1 MLIKY
6 GALLCLF
13 SFLFAEEKYNLSQ
26 DKERLKQVSQDL
38 NTIIIKNKKIKIDS
52 SKHIDI
58 YKATSSNWR
67 AIYEMHHK
75 GVQLSIDSYHG
86 SLEDNSEARDLNQKQ
101 SKLIDLLDKT
111 FYDITAKRF
120 GIIRGLFEQNKAFK
134 VLFEDNTLKDI
145 YLEIKSVPLRWI
157 TLLNLRYNQ
166 IRNDLLSGIDGWLS
180 ILKQLWHIVLILLF
194 GLILKRVF
202 QSYNDYLK
210 KVRFDHIRQSY
221 RSKKSLFMAKWMGR
235 FIPLLPW
242 LFFLSFLNIAKYLVQ
257 HGYLKEIIILIPYFS
272 YYSVYRIFRLVVKQ
286 LIASS
291 SYYDD
296 KSFHLDRIKL
306 DWTSRFLG
314 SVFLTGLILLH
325 SFGSAGGKG
334 LLYLWIE
341 SFFQYLFVFILF
353 YVAYRWHK
361 EIREIAKR
369 IFTGKAAVII
379 DSLFNGV
386 GKIIFSLPI
395 FLIEM
400 VYHFLFWIYSL
411 LERFDIVRAI
421 SAQYFRKKV
430 EASGEKD
437 NVLKN
442 IKDLP
447 QEYLELFYSEES
459 NTILEQK
466 SQHLIM
472 KSIEEHVDAWKADL
486 SDEHISLISGE
497 KGSGKTFL
505 LKCLE
510 EKLKSN
516 DVRILSFTLQD
527 RFSQKE
533 QLNEIM
539 SEIKN
544 DEGKTI
550 VLIDGLQFLFLS
562 KRKGFEYFKNFL
574 KLTQKE
580 EYQDIFWCLGINN
593 YSWEFLEAVLKK
605 SRYFNFIY
613 KLERWREEDI
623 QKLIL
628 SNHQKTGFD
637 LDYDQVLISPNRSSD
652 EVNEVDAEAR
662 YFRILWEEAMGNP
675 SVAIKVWLSSLERNG
690 QKSMRALI
698 PVERSD
704 DLGSL
709 PDAFHFVLATIVRH
723 ESMTIEEIIQSTD
736 LSNDIVRN
744 AVKSCLEKEYLVR
757 KRGKKVGISILAQ
770 HEVYSSLRRMNFIYG

>member
-1 MLIKY
+1 MI
-6 GALLCLF
+6 F
-13 SFLFAEEKYNLSQ
+13 
-26 DKERLKQVSQDL
+26 
-38 NTIIIKNKKIKIDS
+38 KKT
-52 SKHIDI
+52 
-58 YKATSSNWR
+58 Y
-67 AIYEMHHK
+67 
-75 GVQLSIDSYHG
+75 
-86 SLEDNSEARDLNQKQ
+86 
-101 SKLIDLLDKT
+101 
-111 FYDITAKRF
+111 
-120 GIIRGLFEQNKAFK
+120 
-134 VLFEDNTLKDI
+134 
-145 YLEIKSVPLRWI
+145 
-157 TLLNLRYNQ
+157 
-166 IRNDLLSGIDGWLS
+166 
-180 ILKQLWHIVLILLF
+180 
-194 GLILKRVF
+194 
-202 QSYNDYLK
+202 QSYSGYLK
-210 KVRFDHIRQSY
+210 KIRFDHIRQSY
-221 RSKKSLFMAKWMGR
+221 RSKKSLFIAKWVGR

-242 LFFLSFLNIAKYLVQ
+242 LFFLLFLNVARYLIKD
-257 HGYLKEIIILIPYFS
+257 GYLKEVIILIPYFS
-272 YYSVYRIFRLVVKQ
+272 YYSIYRIFRLVVKQ

-314 SVFLTGLILLH
+314 SIFLTGLILLH

-341 SFFQYLFVFILF
+341 FSFKYLFIFILF

-369 IFTGKAAVII
+369 IFTGRTATII
-379 DSLFNGV
+379 DSLFNGI
-386 GKIIFSLPI
+386 GKVLFSFPV
-395 FLIEM
+395 FLVEM
-400 VYHFLFWIYSL
+400 VYHFFFWIYSF
-411 LERFDIVRAI
+411 LERFDVVRAI

-430 EASGEKD
+430 EANSEKES
-437 NVLKN
+437 VQRSAKE
-442 IKDLP
+442 LP
-447 QEYLELFYSEES
+447 QEYLESFYSEDSTEV
-459 NTILEQK
+459 IEQK
-466 SQHLIM
+466 SQRLIM
-472 KSIEEHVDAWKADL
+472 KSIEEHVNAWKLDQ

-497 KGSGKTFL
+497 KGAGKTFL
-505 LKCLE
+505 LKSLE
-510 EKLKSN
+510 TKLQAD
-516 DVRILSFTLQD
+516 DVRVLFFILKD

-544 DEGKTI
+544 YTGKTI
-550 VLIDGLQFLFLS
+550 VLIDGLQYLFLS
-562 KRKGFEYFKNFL
+562 KRKGFDHFKEFL
-574 KLTQKE
+574 QLTQKE

-613 KLERWREEDI
+613 KLGRWREEDI

-628 SNHQKTGFD
+628 SKHQKTNFE
-637 LDYDQVLISPNRSSD
+637 LDYDQVLMNPNRSSD
-652 EVNEVDAEAR
+652 DVSEVDTEAR

-690 QKSMRALI
+690 QGSMRALI
-698 PVERSD
+698 PIERSD
-704 DLGSL
+704 DLSLL

-757 KRGKKVGISILAQ
+757 RRGKKVGVSILAQ